1 MGDVCFVSFRF
12 PSSGVSVTMDGLNW
26 DEAQLRLLLQHPEA
40 LLTALDLED
49 DELEHAYALAVQE
62 TKKNNASN
70 NVKEK
75 GKGSAKKAAVVVAA
89 AAEAATESHGV
100 ALTQAGSTS
109 SSSSS
114 LRGSLVADIYIHA
127 GIYTYIYIL
136 SADTVPE
143 NLEDFPVTAASSALH
158 VDDQAKDDQ
167 LLASLMEQIGD
178 LDDDDDDD
186 DDDDGDGRNNDI
198 MVVAEVDEGTGKG
211 VVVAEQGGP
220 EKEGNVEVEEDIDI
234 DIGDDDDDDDDDD
247 DAWMKE
253 LESPTGKDS

>member
-40 LLTALDLED
+40 LLTGLDLED

-89 AAEAATESHGV
+89 AAAKAATESHGV

-114 LRGSLVADIYIHA
+114 LRGSLVADI
-127 GIYTYIYIL
+127 IYTYIYIL

-143 NLEDFPVTAASSALH
+143 NLEDFPATAASSALH

-186 DDDDGDGRNNDI
+186 DDDGDGDGRNNDI

-220 EKEGNVEVEEDIDI
+220 EMEGNVEVEGDIDI
-234 DIGDDDDDDDDDD
+234 DIGDDDDDDDDD

>member
-1 MGDVCFVSFRF
+1 MGDVCFVSFLF

-40 LLTALDLED
+40 LLTGLDLED

-89 AAEAATESHGV
+89 VEAATESQGV

-114 LRGSLVADIYIHA
+114 LRGSLVADIYIYINMQAYIH
-127 GIYTYIYIL
+127 TYIFYLQIL
-136 SADTVPE
+136 SQKIWKI
-143 NLEDFPVTAASSALH
+143 S
-158 VDDQAKDDQ
+158 Q
-167 LLASLMEQIGD
+167 
-178 LDDDDDDD
+178 
-186 DDDDGDGRNNDI
+186 
-198 MVVAEVDEGTGKG
+198 
-211 VVVAEQGGP
+211 
-220 EKEGNVEVEEDIDI
+220 
-234 DIGDDDDDDDDDD
+234 
-247 DAWMKE
+247 
-253 LESPTGKDS
+253 

>member
-40 LLTALDLED
+40 LLTGLDLED

-89 AAEAATESHGV
+89 VEAATESQGV
-100 ALTQAGSTS
+100 VLTQAGSTS

-114 LRGSLVADIYIHA
+114 LRGSLVADIYIYKHA
-127 GIYTYIYIL
+127 GIYTYIFIL

-186 DDDDGDGRNNDI
+186 DGDGRNNDS

-220 EKEGNVEVEEDIDI
+220 EMEGNVEVEGDIDI
-234 DIGDDDDDDDDDD
+234 DIGDDDDDDDD